1 MVGLA
6 AIMRSAAWRR
16 TSSMLRTARGGG
28 SFDAS
33 RATSGLGFT
42 VSSGAG
48 LGAVAVAGTG
58 FDTSPGPRSEEP
70 VQPATASSTARPGAT
85 TRPWA
90 RPGRESMKGTID
102 LLGKLS

>member
-1 MVGLA
+1 ATMRWA
-6 AIMRSAAWRR
+6 ACRR

-28 SFDAS
+28 SFEPS

-48 LGAVAVAGTG
+48 FGAAAVGGTG

-70 VQPATASSTARPGAT
+70 VQPATASNRAAEGAA
-85 TRPWA
+85 TRPHE
-90 RPGRESMKGTID
+90 RPANVSMKRTID
-102 LLGKLS
+102 LLGKLTRNA